1 MKEAVKIKANLMWAN
16 LNRLN
21 MKSKKYQ
28 VDLCN
33 LSDKAVEALEQQI
46 GVKARTR
53 PDKPE
58 MGRFITCKSTKPI
71 FAFDDGGSQID
82 GDIVGNGS
90 EAVVVVSYYEYP
102 NPSGP
107 GKARSGS
114 VQRLVVTNLVEY
126 HPNGASAPA
135 EAFVEDAL

>member
-33 LSDKAVEALEQQI
+33 LSDKAVAALEEQI

-53 PDKPE
+53 SDKPE

-71 FAFDDGGSQID
+71 FAYDDGGSQID

-114 VQRLVVTNLVEY
+114 VQRLVVTKLNEY
-126 HPNGASAPA
+126 RPGSAMPT
-135 EAFVEDAL
+135 EEFVEDAL